1 MFFQI
6 HKYICLNKHAEG
18 NSKFIERYKHFNDFS
33 LDVNNVATN
42 GINLNVSYRFL
53 VNRKERA

>member
-1 MFFQI
+1 MVF
-6 HKYICLNKHAEG
+6 KYICLNIHAEG

-42 GINLNVSYRFL
+42 GINLNISYRFL